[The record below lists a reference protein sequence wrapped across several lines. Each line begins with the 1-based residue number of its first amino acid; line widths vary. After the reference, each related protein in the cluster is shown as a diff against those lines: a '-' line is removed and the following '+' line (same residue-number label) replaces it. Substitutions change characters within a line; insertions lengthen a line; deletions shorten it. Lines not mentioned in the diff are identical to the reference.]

1 MIKTCT
7 SKVTEILRKF
17 LQRPQQPSTN
27 QHNAPDPGFY
37 ADKNQGLIKGTY
49 FMTNL
54 YFQGGIKKEVAK
66 LPSSFRPLKTTI
78 SQTKKEQLT
87 TLQFFWRCAWIAPAR
102 SEFWAVRHSL
112 CTLTFLGPVLKDGS
126 PLASLEEKLW
136 TSQNILTNTQNR

>member
-1 MIKTCT
+1 
-7 SKVTEILRKF
+7 
-17 LQRPQQPSTN
+17 
-27 QHNAPDPGFY
+27 
-37 ADKNQGLIKGTY
+37 
-49 FMTNL
+49 MTNL

-136 TSQNILTNTQNR
+136 TSQNILTNTQNRWFPLTDIAHYKTDEYINLLILTVVGIQYYISCRCTT